1 MKRRRNPGPVIPKD
15 YMSVLGRLYGKT
27 AQQDP
32 KSAPQRT
39 QSTEVLPMQHK
50 ERKP

>member
-1 MKRRRNPGPVIPKD
+1 MKRCRNSGPVIPKD
-15 YMSVLGRLYGKT
+15 YMSVLGRLYGET
-27 AQQDP
+27 VEQGP

-39 QSTEVLPMQHK
+39 QADGVLPMQHK